1 MKKFLTLTYFP
12 AIPDLG
18 VLALRAW
25 FGLSLLLLHGL
36 DKIKN
41 WSVTMEQFK
50 DFPPVLA
57 AAAILAE
64 SVGAGLVVLGLFT
77 RWAALGLI
85 ATMGVAFFMAHGGKL
100 SGPGSGEMAFLYLGA
115 FVAVFLGGPGRYSVD
130 ALISRK

>member
-41 WSVTMEQFK
+41 WSTTMEQFK
-50 DFPPVLA
+50 DFPSALA

-64 SVGAGLVVLGLFT
+64 SVGAGLVALGLFT
-77 RWAALGLI
+77 RWAALGVI
-85 ATMGVAFFMAHGGKL
+85 GTMSVAFFMAHGGKL